1 MKMNTCPSP
10 EATRQPYIRDM
21 KRAVNA
27 FYTPAGQ
34 RENQEL
40 ERNPVSV
47 SIRTCG
53 GDFYKIRADFS
64 HPEDLL
70 MNI

>member
-10 EATRQPYIRDM
+10 EAKRQPCIRDM
-21 KRAVNA
+21 KRAVSA

-34 RENQEL
+34 RENWEL

-53 GDFYKIRADFS
+53 GDFTRLELTF
-64 HPEDLL
+64 HTPEDLL